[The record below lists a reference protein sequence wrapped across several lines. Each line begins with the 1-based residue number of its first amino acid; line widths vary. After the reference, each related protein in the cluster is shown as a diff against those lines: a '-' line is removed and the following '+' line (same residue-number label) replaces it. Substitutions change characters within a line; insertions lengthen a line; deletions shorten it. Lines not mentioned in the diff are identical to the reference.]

1 LWNRVYTSWQE
12 DPDSL
17 QFCHREWLFFPPPDC
32 LFSAVKP
39 MVIWARF
46 LGEGEGRGWVRSRGR
61 QSSAETGLVAGLEVS
76 QKQVVGEQERISLG

>member
-1 LWNRVYTSWQE
+1 
-12 DPDSL
+12 
-17 QFCHREWLFFPPPDC
+17 
-32 LFSAVKP
+32 